1 MKCFFCGAEKGL
13 NLHHIF
19 GGSRREKSELYGLL
33 VPLCHVG
40 CHQFGRDSIHDGYT
54 EKAHE
59 RREALHKYGQ
69 RKAMSENG
77 LTKEQFIEIF
87 GKSYLSDDEIAELQL
102 EDFPADTIES
112 QQTVLRAQKAALE
125 AKQDKAREKLFDY
138 VTRKY
143 RTAKGD
149 ARKAYRD
156 VLDMICG
163 SIMDEE
169 GEE

>member
-54 EKAHE
+54 EKAHD

-69 RKAMSENG
+69 RKAMTENG
-77 LTKEQFIEIF
+77 MTKEQFIEIF
-87 GKSYLSDDEIAELQL
+87 GKSYLSDDEIAELQ
-102 EDFPADTIES
+102 
-112 QQTVLRAQKAALE
+112 
-125 AKQDKAREKLFDY
+125 RE
-138 VTRKY
+138 V
-143 RTAKGD
+143 
-149 ARKAYRD
+149 
-156 VLDMICG
+156 
-163 SIMDEE
+163 EE
-169 GEE
+169 